1 MPQSRANP
9 AALNL
14 VQVLVAMPLS
24 LAAGTATGHEA
35 HAPVVEEIVVYGRSQ
50 QSIGSA
56 GSASEGLV
64 GYADIRLPP
73 LLRTGELVEA
83 VPGMVATQH
92 SGSGKA
98 NQYFLRG
105 FNLDHGTDFS
115 ARVEGVPVNMRTHGH
130 GHGYLDLN
138 FLIPELVATT
148 RYWKGPYHASTGDF
162 SSAGSVD
169 FGYYERLPESLVG
182 ITVGEDSYLRG
193 LAAGSVDAGPGVLTG
208 ALDVTRYD
216 GPWDLDEDLEQSKFY
231 GSYAFYAGDAH
242 VRLTAQGYDSQ
253 WDATDQIPRRAVDSG
268 LIDELGYIDPD
279 LGGSTERYAF
289 TAAVDFADWSV
300 TAYVIDYELSL
311 YSDFTYLLEDPI
323 DGDEFEQRDDR
334 TVYGLLVRGSRDT
347 ALGSRP
353 LTVRWGLEG
362 RVDDIDEVGL
372 YQTAARQRMGTV
384 RSDRVEERSLGA
396 WAEAE
401 VEVTERLR
409 GIVGVRGDY
418 YDFDVDAFRP
428 ANSGSG
434 NDSLAA
440 PKVSLA
446 YRLHDNLEGYANWA
460 RGFHSND
467 VRGATIEIDPVSGDP
482 VDAVPVLVDSEGAE
496 LGLRFE
502 RGQRFNATLAAFY
515 LELDSEL
522 VFVGDAGATEA
533 NDGTERRGIE
543 LSSFWQATDWLAV
556 DATYTY
562 TDAAFQEDQGGGD
575 EIPGAVAATFA
586 LGLNAIWP
594 NGWSAS
600 ARLRYLGEAPLVE
613 DNSVRAPDSLLVNA
627 GVGYRLGPAELRVD
641 VFNLFDSDDYDI
653 SYFYASRL
661 PGEPAAGVED
671 IHFHPLEPRTVRASL
686 TWHL

>member
-1 MPQSRANP
+1 MPQSRALAVALTPAGAMAVALSAGWTEP
-9 AALNL
+9 AA
-14 VQVLVAMPLS
+14 A
-24 LAAGTATGHEA
+24 HEA
-35 HAPVVEEIVVYGRSQ
+35 HAPVVEEMVVYGRSQ

-64 GYADIRLPP
+64 GYQDIRLPP

-115 ARVEGVPVNMRTHGH
+115 ARVEGVPVNMRSHGH
-130 GHGYLDLN
+130 GQGYLDLN

-169 FGYYERLPESLVG
+169 FGYYERLPETLLG
-182 ITVGEDSYLRG
+182 FTVGEDGYLRG
-193 LAAGSVDAGPGVLTG
+193 LAAGSVDVGQGVFTG

-216 GPWDLDEDLEQSKFY
+216 GPWDLDENLEQNKFH
-231 GSYAFYAGDAH
+231 GSYAFQLGGAQ
-242 VRLTAQGYDSQ
+242 VRLTAQGYDSE
-253 WDATDQIPRRAVDSG
+253 WDSTDQIPRRAVDSG

-289 TAAVDFADWSV
+289 TAAVDLAAWSV

-311 YSDFTYLLEDPI
+311 YSDFTYFLEDPLA
-323 DGDEFEQRDDR
+323 GDEFEQRDDR
-334 TVYGLLVRGSRDT
+334 TIYGFLVRGSQ
-347 ALGSRP
+347 AAELVSRP
-353 LTVRWGLEG
+353 LNVRWGLEG
-362 RVDDIDEVGL
+362 RIDDIDEVGL
-372 YQTAARQRMGTV
+372 YHTAARQPLGTV
-384 RSDRVEERSLGA
+384 RRDRVEERSLGA
-396 WAEAE
+396 WVEAE
-401 VEVTERLR
+401 VELTDRLR

-418 YDFDVDAFRP
+418 YDYDVDAFRP

-434 NDSLAA
+434 DDSLAA
-440 PKVSLA
+440 PKLSLA
-446 YRLHDNLEGYANWA
+446 YRFHDSLEGYANWA

-467 VRGATIEIDPVSGDP
+467 VRGATIEIDPVSGEP
-482 VDAVPVLVDSEGAE
+482 VDAVPLLVDSEGAE

-533 NDGTERRGIE
+533 NDGTERQGIE

-562 TDAAFQEDQGGGD
+562 TDAAFKEDQGGGD
-575 EIPGAVAATFA
+575 EIPGAVATTFA

-600 ARLRYLGEAPLVE
+600 ARVRYLGEAPLVE
-613 DNSVRAPDSLLVNA
+613 DDSVRAPDSMLVNA
-627 GVGYRLGPAELRVD
+627 GVGYRLGAAELRLD

-661 PGEPAAGVED
+661 PGEPVDGVED
-671 IHFHPLEPRTVRASL
+671 IHFHPLEPRTLRASL
-686 TWHL
+686 TWHI